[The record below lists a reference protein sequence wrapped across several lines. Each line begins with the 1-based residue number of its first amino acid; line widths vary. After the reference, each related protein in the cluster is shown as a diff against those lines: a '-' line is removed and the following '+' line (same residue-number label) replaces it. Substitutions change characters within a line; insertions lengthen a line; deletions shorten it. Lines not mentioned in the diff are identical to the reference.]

1 MQPQM
6 QRLTRTAD
14 VTIFN
19 LQCDRHCILA
29 RPAQIWMWRFPLDSF
44 RLNLAHQ
51 GVMTAAVP
59 GLTVRVRADRPSA
72 VHLRAEIDLEV
83 LGVVKDVEE
92 GAALV
97 KLGDAEEKKKK

>member
-1 MQPQM
+1 M
-6 QRLTRTAD
+6 QR
-14 VTIFN
+14 FS
-19 LQCDRHCILA
+19 
-29 RPAQIWMWRFPLDSF
+29 LDSF

-97 KLGDAEEKKKK
+97 KFGDAEEKNKYKTPEHGGNAEAE

>member
-1 MQPQM
+1 
-6 QRLTRTAD
+6 
-14 VTIFN
+14 
-19 LQCDRHCILA
+19 
-29 RPAQIWMWRFPLDSF
+29 
-44 RLNLAHQ
+44 
-51 GVMTAAVP
+51 MTAAVP

-97 KLGDAEEKKKK
+97 KLGDAEEKKKINKTTEHDGCNAEAE